1 MRVLRV
7 SVPHD
12 CLYLVA
18 CAAVV
23 QTFYAAAVDCGKSA
37 SPQRCC
43 ATPRSVYVVH
53 HVELVL
59 HHVAVRIDGLVGVA
73 RKLLAGYHVRCPVVV
88 RACLPRRAVTAGAA
102 NLHEHLLALL
112 HTRIVEVAGARNGK
126 TAMPYHELVEVVGR
140 HLRLEVVPLVAELVG
155 AGLQQ
160 SVHTL
165 AYLVVGRCPERRCRV
180 VLYLLYH
187 LLVLSHCRSPS
198 VCGVEFRTVGT
209 CHVRDVPDGVGA
221 RTVLQRG
228 TCQSVGEALH
238 HRLAVAAVSIYSGV
252 LCGCIPCARSE
263 VVGRSIPEVR
273 VNVLRNVSHLCYVLV
288 VVGCRGILRL
298 DVLFSDGIEQ
308 TRTHHADC
316 RLYADSHCLVARVV
330 RIRVGAERR
339 ARYCHLRIDKVVS
352 LAVRELHRQ
361 AAFHRRNVM
370 PLHVDLALVDRCLEG
385 FGGLCLRHT
394 SHFSYVATVV
404 AVGSVYGMIHSEQ
417 IAVAI
422 AVGCGV
428 RVHAAAMSVVGV
440 AVETRTAHR
449 SRTESLEARIG

>member
-1 MRVLRV
+1 M
-7 SVPHD
+7 
-12 CLYLVA
+12 
-18 CAAVV
+18 
-23 QTFYAAAVDCGKSA
+23 QTFYAAAVGCGESA

-43 ATPRSVYVVH
+43 ATPRSVNVVR

-73 RKLLAGYHVRCPVVV
+73 RQLLAGYHIRCPVVV
-88 RACLPRRAVTAGAA
+88 RAGFPRRTVTAGAA

-126 TAMPYHELVEVVGR
+126 SAMPYHELVEVVGR
-140 HLRLEVVPLVAELVG
+140 HLWLKVVPLVAELVG
-155 AGLQQ
+155 AGLQE

-198 VCGVEFRTVGT
+198 VCGVELRTVGT
-209 CHVRDVPDGVGA
+209 RHVRDVPDGVGT
-221 RTVLQRG
+221 RSVLQRG
-228 TCQSVGEALH
+228 TRQSVGEALH
-238 HRLAVAAVSIYSGV
+238 HRLAVATICIYSGV
-252 LCGCIPCARSE
+252 LCGCIPCACSE
-263 VVGRSIPEVR
+263 VVGRSVPEVR

-298 DVLFSDGIEQ
+298 EILFSDGVEQ

-316 RLYADSHCLVARVV
+316 RLYTNSHSLIACVV

-339 ARYCHLRIDKVVS
+339 ARYCNLRIDKVVS
-352 LAVRELHRQ
+352 LAVGELHRQ
-361 AAFHRRNVM
+361 TAFHCRNVV
-370 PLHVDLALVDRCLEG
+370 PLHFNLALVDRCLEG
-385 FGGLCLRHT
+385 FCSLCLRHT
-394 SHFSYVATVV
+394 GHFGYVAAVV
-404 AVGSVYGMIHSEQ
+404 AVGAVNGVIHSEQ

-422 AVGCGV
+422 AVG
-428 RVHAAAMSVVGV
+428 RSV
-440 AVETRTAHR
+440 
-449 SRTESLEARIG
+449 